1 MPGPPLVS
9 PRPRAVHSQTVEML
23 ASALGAAAHGSPDAL
38 VSGVS
43 MASSSVRPGDL
54 FVAAPGAHRH
64 GVEFAAAALGAGAA
78 AVLTDADG
86 LALLSSSD
94 PEPAC
99 DSDPDSPAPARAA
112 VLVVDDPRQ
121 AAGQAAAAVYGHP
134 SQVLDVVGITGTS
147 GKTTTSFLVH
157 AALAAG
163 GRRAGLIGTVGVV
176 VDVEL
181 RASTLTTPEAPDLQ
195 ALLAVMVEAGADSA
209 VMEVSSHALALKRVA
224 GVEFAVA
231 AFTNLSQDHL
241 DFHADIED
249 YFEAKAR
256 LFDGRARRH
265 FVVVDD
271 EWGRTLAARLAGNVV
286 TVSTVAGGEDTVAGG
301 EQHAD
306 DDSAGAAGV
315 RAADWSVSG
324 LTVAA
329 DGSTSFTAVGPAGA
343 VSMSCRIP
351 GAYNVANA
359 VLALA
364 IATELGLPADVAA
377 DAIGRAQVPGRMERI
392 DVGQPFLAVVD
403 YSHKPAAVEG
413 ALRALRPLTTGR
425 LIIVLGCGGDRDRGK
440 RPLMGAVAAR
450 AADVLIVTDD
460 NPRSEHAADIRAEML
475 AGARSAGGSAEILEV
490 GPRAE
495 AIAAAV
501 SLAGPGD
508 TVLVAG
514 KGHETGQDVSGVIH
528 PFDDRLVLRS
538 VIETARVRSVSAQ
551 AAS

>member
-1 MPGPPLVS
+1 M
-9 PRPRAVHSQTVEML
+9 
-23 ASALGAAAHGSPDAL
+23 
-38 VSGVS
+38 
-43 MASSSVRPGDL
+43 
-54 FVAAPGAHRH
+54 
-64 GVEFAAAALGAGAA
+64 
-78 AVLTDADG
+78 LTDADG
-86 LALLSSSD
+86 LARLSGS
-94 PEPAC
+94 
-99 DSDPDSPAPARAA
+99 DSPAAGA
-112 VLVVDDPRQ
+112 VLVVDDPRR
-121 AAGQAAAAVYGHP
+121 AAGQAAAAVYGNP

-163 GRRAGLIGTVGVV
+163 ARHAGLIGTVGVV
-176 VDVEL
+176 VDREL
-181 RASTLTTPEAPDLQ
+181 RASTLTTPEAPDVQ

-209 VMEVSSHALALKRVA
+209 VMEVSSHALALQRVA
-224 GVEFAVA
+224 GVEFAAA

-249 YFEAKAR
+249 YFEAKAK

-271 EWGRTLAARLAGNVV
+271 EWGRRLAARLAGNVV
-286 TVSTVAGGEDTVAGG
+286 TVSTA
-301 EQHAD
+301 
-306 DDSAGAAGV
+306 AAGDTGKS
-315 RAADWSVSG
+315 ADWLVSG
-324 LTVAA
+324 LTVGA
-329 DGSTSFTAVGPAGA
+329 DGGTSFTAMGPAGA
-343 VSMSCRIP
+343 VAMSCRIP

-364 IATELGLPADVAA
+364 IATDLGIPADVAA
-377 DAIGRAQVPGRMERI
+377 AAIGRAQVPGRMERI
-392 DVGQPFLAVVD
+392 DAGQPFLAVVD

-413 ALRALRPLTTGR
+413 ALRALRPLTAGR

-460 NPRSEHAADIRAEML
+460 NPRSENPAAIRAEML
-475 AGARSAGGSAEILEV
+475 AGARSAGGAAEIIEV

-514 KGHETGQDVSGVIH
+514 KGHETGQDVGGVISS
-528 PFDDRLVLRS
+528 FDDRLVLRAA
-538 VIETARVRSVSAQ
+538 IEAARTSSASAG

>member
-1 MPGPPLVS
+1 M
-9 PRPRAVHSQTVEML
+9 
-23 ASALGAAAHGSPDAL
+23 
-38 VSGVS
+38 
-43 MASSSVRPGDL
+43 
-54 FVAAPGAHRH
+54 
-64 GVEFAAAALGAGAA
+64 
-78 AVLTDADG
+78 LTDADG
-86 LALLSSSD
+86 LAALSGSAR
-94 PEPAC
+94 PATG
-99 DSDPDSPAPARAA
+99 A

-121 AAGQAAAAVYGHP
+121 TAGHAAATIYGHP

-176 VDVEL
+176 VDGEL
-181 RASTLTTPEAPDLQ
+181 RASALTTPEAPDVQ
-195 ALLAVMVEAGADSA
+195 ALLAVMVEGGADSA
-209 VMEVSSHALALKRVA
+209 VMEVSSHALALQRVA

-271 EWGRTLAARLAGNVV
+271 EWGRRLAVRLASNVV
-286 TVSTVAGGEDTVAGG
+286 TVSTTVGDAGGPI
-301 EQHAD
+301 
-306 DDSAGAAGV
+306 
-315 RAADWSVSG
+315 ADWSVSG
-324 LTVAA
+324 LTVGA
-329 DGSTSFTAVGPAGA
+329 DGRTFFTALGPAGA

-364 IATELGLPADVAA
+364 IATELRIPADVAA
-377 DAIGRAQVPGRMERI
+377 AAIGRAQVPGRMERI
-392 DVGQPFLAVVD
+392 DAGQSFLAVVD

-413 ALRALRPLTTGR
+413 ALRALRPLTAGR
-425 LIIVLGCGGDRDRGK
+425 LIIVLGCGGDRDRSK

-450 AADVLIVTDD
+450 AADILIVTDD
-460 NPRSEHAADIRAEML
+460 NPRSEEPAAIRAEML
-475 AGARSAGGSAEILEV
+475 AGARSAGGSAEIFEV

-495 AIAAAV
+495 AIAVAV

-508 TVLVAG
+508 SVLVAG
-514 KGHETGQDVSGVIH
+514 KGHETGQDVSGVVH

-538 VIETARVRSVSAQ
+538 EVETARARSVSAK